1 MRILTEEQHRYSFKV
16 LSFGWMRDYN
26 FVFEQ
31 VERVIERK
39 SFRKELEIEHGRSRY
54 PQKSGYLLFF

>member
-1 MRILTEEQHRYSFKV
+1 MRKEDFSASFKV

-31 VERVIERK
+31 VERVIEPK
-39 SFRKELEIEHGRSRY
+39 SFRKELEIGHGRS
-54 PQKSGYLLFF
+54 